1 MGHWSHPH
9 GAKKRPTA
17 ISTTRST
24 REPNP
29 TSPRSPS
36 ASARA
41 RVYETRNDPITA
53 ANAAINATSFESC
66 MNDRPIAA
74 SIAAS
79 PTRSKVESRKAPNT
93 VPFPAARARAPS
105 RMSAIDPTT
114 NRTPPSQ
121 KKRYSFRV
129 SKPTRTA
136 PARQSATPTSVSMSG
151 VSFVR
156 ATPRIER
163 RRISRAACVYSCL
176 TRSSWLTRGPEGSL
190 TPAPGRRGRPLGTVP
205 ASQPGDELPDAAAEE
220 DQACAH
226 REHEARRAVEPEV
239 IARPHHRKADPGRPH
254 EPEEPCDARAAH

>member
-1 MGHWSHPH
+1 
-9 GAKKRPTA
+9 
-17 ISTTRST
+17 
-24 REPNP
+24 
-29 TSPRSPS
+29 
-36 ASARA
+36 
-41 RVYETRNDPITA
+41 
-53 ANAAINATSFESC
+53 

-79 PTRSKVESRKAPNT
+79 PTRSNVESRNAPNT

-105 RMSAIDPTT
+105 RMSAIEPTT

-129 SKPTRTA
+129 SKPTRRA

-176 TRSSWLTRGPEGSL
+176 TRSSWLTRGPVGSL
-190 TPAPGRRGRPLGTVP
+190 TRAPCRWGRPPGAIQ

-220 DQACAH
+220 DQARED

-239 IARPHHRKADPGRPH
+239 VARPHHGERDPGGPDQPQGLGH
-254 EPEEPCDARAAH
+254 P